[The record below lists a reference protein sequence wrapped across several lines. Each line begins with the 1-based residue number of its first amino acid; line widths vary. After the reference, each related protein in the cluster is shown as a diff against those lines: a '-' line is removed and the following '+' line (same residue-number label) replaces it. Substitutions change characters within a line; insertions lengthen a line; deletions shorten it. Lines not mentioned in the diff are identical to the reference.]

1 MRRPQIGDSESYGA
15 LRERVTGLDGV
26 VMVIGDAGTGK
37 TTLARML
44 LRDAVEHG
52 RTVAYVDGDVA
63 AATVGP
69 VGCVGLKVVKSLVDC
84 ETLVVPDELRF
95 VGAVEPNGV
104 VLPHVVAV
112 TALIDIAKEKVDLVI
127 CDTTGVV
134 TGVVGQTLKY
144 HLVELAQPALVI
156 AIRRGAELDPV
167 IGMLRRFLS
176 TRVAEVEPPDD
187 LVAGSPLDRQDIR
200 AEALHR
206 NLGDDPPRWR
216 VQTTVF
222 APTLPDGFDVS
233 RLDGML
239 VGVQDERGRCLGLGV
254 LEHVG
259 GTVKVA
265 TRYGDEM
272 RGLRLGSIRV
282 DLDTF
287 ATSRVRLR
295 ELIFGV

>member
-1 MRRPQIGDSESYGA
+1 VGIDEPYDTLM
-15 LRERVTGLDGV
+15 ERVSGLDGV
-26 VMVIGDAGTGK
+26 VMVIGEAETGR
-37 TTLARML
+37 TTLAKML
-44 LRDAVEHG
+44 LRAAVERG

-69 VGCVGLKVVKSLVDC
+69 IACVGLKIVSSVEEC
-84 ETLVVPDELRF
+84 EDLDDPDELRF
-95 VGAVEPNGV
+95 VGAIEPNGV

-112 TALIDIAKEKVDLVI
+112 SALVDIARESADLVI
-127 CDTTGVV
+127 CDTTNVV

-144 HLVELAQPALVI
+144 HLVELAQPSLVV
-156 AIRRGAELDPV
+156 AITRGSELDPV

-176 TRVAEVEPPDD
+176 ARVAVVEPTGDVAPVSPGELQD
-187 LVAGSPLDRQDIR
+187 LRS
-200 AEALHR
+200 EALRR

-254 LEHVG
+254 LEHESG
-259 GTVKVA
+259 AVKVA
-265 TRYGDEM
+265 TKYGDEM
-272 RGLRLGSIRV
+272 RGLRLGSMRV
-282 DLDTF
+282 NLDTF